1 MSSDGQ
7 NDGDLTGRDG
17 GGRFLPGNSLARPGS
32 RRGRPGKRTLAGL
45 ALMKA
50 LEEGDETLPSAL
62 DRWKAL
68 LTDPDPGVRLRAEV
82 FVFAVL
88 YGTAPR
94 RPSLSNEPEV
104 TEIRLSFGDVL
115 DGPSS

>member
-1 MSSDGQ
+1 MGSGQ
-7 NDGDLTGRDG
+7 SDGDLTGRDP
-17 GGRFLPGNSLARPGS
+17 GGRFLSGNRLAVPGS

-50 LEEGDETLPSAL
+50 LEDGDETLPPAWE
-62 DRWKAL
+62 RWKAL
-68 LTDPDPGVRLRAEV
+68 LTDPDPGVRLRAEI

-94 RPSLSNEPEV
+94 RPALSDESGP
-104 TEIRLSFGDVL
+104 TEIQLSFGDVL
-115 DGPSS
+115 TGPGS